1 MATYYGT
8 YGQKVQYLASDPS
21 DPQIGQV
28 WYNSTSATLK
38 VRQSVAV
45 NTWATGGNINTTR
58 RNLAGFGTQT
68 AGVIAGGFVPPS
80 STATEKYDGTT
91 WTTSGSLPTAKESA
105 LGGAGTQ
112 TAGIVAGG
120 SGPDNGP
127 AYSASTFEFNGSTW
141 GPGGNLN
148 QGGLGRRMVG
158 TQTATLGTG
167 GYIGGGN
174 FTNATEEYDG
184 TNWTTGGNFPGT
196 PNTYQQGAG
205 TQTAAVN
212 SVASGPTL
220 GTFYYDGTSWTQ
232 ASASG
237 PPSGGFNGSGHQGT
251 QTAFST
257 FGPTSTGLW
266 NGTSWTASA
275 NLSTVR
281 GGGGDAGNSTSGNP
295 GAPGNAGSA
304 GAAGGAGNPGAAG
317 TAGTPQ
323 AWRCCCG

>member
-1 MATYYGT
+1 MTTFKEIRGT
-8 YGQKVQYLASDPS
+8 TVESVSSDPTN
-21 DPQIGQV
+21 PETGQI
-28 WYNSTSATLK
+28 WYNNTIGVLK
-38 VRQSVAV
+38 GYQLVAAA
-45 NTWATGGNINTTR
+45 WATGGNINTTR

-91 WTTSGSLPTAKESA
+91 WTTSGSLPTAKEST

-141 GPGGNLN
+141 SPGGNLN
-148 QGGLGRRMVG
+148 QGGLSRRMVG

-196 PNTYQQGAG
+196 PNTYQHGAG

-212 SVASGPTL
+212 SVPSGPTL

-237 PPSGGFNGSGHQGT
+237 PPSGAFTGSGHQGS

-266 NGTSWTASA
+266 NGTSWTTSA
-275 NLSTVR
+275 NLSTSR
-281 GGGGDAGNSTSGNP
+281 SGGGDAGNSTS
-295 GAPGNAGSA
+295 ALY
-304 GAAGGAGNPGAAG
+304 AAGYTGANTNVTEEFTGAFLS
-317 TAGTPQ
+317 TKKITTS
-323 AWRCCCG
+323 

>member
-1 MATYYGT
+1 MTTFKEIRGT
-8 YGQKVQYLASDPS
+8 AIQSVSSDPTN
-21 DPQIGQV
+21 PEVGQI
-28 WYNSTSATLK
+28 WYNNTIGVLK
-38 VRQSVAV
+38 GYQLVAAA
-45 NTWATGGNINTTR
+45 WAAGGNINTTR

-281 GGGGDAGNSTSGNP
+281 GGGGDAGNSTS
-295 GAPGNAGSA
+295 ALY
-304 GAAGGAGNPGAAG
+304 AGGYTG
-317 TAGTPQ
+317 TANTNATEEFTGAFLSAKKITTS
-323 AWRCCCG
+323 

>member
-1 MATYYGT
+1 MTTYKQIFGKYVKN
-8 YGQKVQYLASDPS
+8 YSSDPS
-21 DPQIGQV
+21 SDIEGQI
-28 WYNSTSATLK
+28 WYNSTSGTFKSQVL
-38 VRQSVAV
+38 VAAA
-45 NTWATGGNINTTR
+45 WASGGNINTTR

-91 WTTSGSLPTAKESA
+91 WTTSGSLPTAKEST

-112 TAGIVAGG
+112 TAGLVAGG

-141 GPGGNLN
+141 SPGGNLN
-148 QGGLGRRMVG
+148 QGGLSRRMVG

-196 PNTYQQGAG
+196 PNTYQHGAG

-212 SVASGPTL
+212 SVPSGPTL

-237 PPSGGFNGSGHQGT
+237 PPSGAFTGSGHQGS

-266 NGTSWTASA
+266 NGTSWTTSA
-275 NLSTVR
+275 NLSTSR
-281 GGGGDAGNSTSGNP
+281 SGGGDAGNSTS
-295 GAPGNAGSA
+295 ALY
-304 GAAGGAGNPGAAG
+304 AAGYTGANTNVTEEFTGD
-317 TAGTPQ
+317 TLTTKTITTS
-323 AWRCCCG
+323 

>member
-1 MATYYGT
+1 MTTYKEIFGKYVKN
-8 YGQKVQYLASDPS
+8 YSSDPS
-21 DPQIGQV
+21 SDIEGQI
-28 WYNSTSATLK
+28 WYNSTSGTFKSQVL
-38 VRQSVAV
+38 VAAA
-45 NTWATGGNINTTR
+45 WASGGNINTTR

-68 AGVIAGGFVPPS
+68 AGVIAGGFIPPS

-91 WTTSGSLPTAKESA
+91 WTTSGSLPTAKEST

-112 TAGIVAGG
+112 TAGLVAGG

-141 GPGGNLN
+141 SPGGNLN
-148 QGGLGRRMVG
+148 QGGLSRRMVG

-184 TNWTTGGNFPGT
+184 ATWTVGGNFPGT
-196 PNTYQQGAG
+196 PNTYQHGAG

-212 SVASGPTL
+212 SVPSGPTL

-237 PPSGGFNGSGHQGT
+237 PPSGAFTGSGHQGS

-266 NGTSWTASA
+266 NGTSWTTSA
-275 NLSTVR
+275 NLSTSR
-281 GGGGDAGNSTSGNP
+281 SGGGDAGNSTS
-295 GAPGNAGSA
+295 ALY
-304 GAAGGAGNPGAAG
+304 AAGYTGANTNVTEEFTGD
-317 TAGTPQ
+317 TLTTKTITTS
-323 AWRCCCG
+323 

>member
-1 MATYYGT
+1 MTTYKEIFGKYVKN
-8 YGQKVQYLASDPS
+8 YSSDPS
-21 DPQIGQV
+21 SDIEGQI
-28 WYNSTSATLK
+28 WYNSTSGTFKSQVL
-38 VRQSVAV
+38 VAAA
-45 NTWATGGNINTTR
+45 WASGGNINTTR

-68 AGVIAGGFVPPS
+68 AGVIAGGFIPPS

-91 WTTSGSLPTAKESA
+91 WTTSGSLPTAKEST

-112 TAGIVAGG
+112 TAGLVAGG

-141 GPGGNLN
+141 SPGGNLN
-148 QGGLGRRMVG
+148 QGGLSRRMVG

-196 PNTYQQGAG
+196 PDTYQHGAG

-212 SVASGPTL
+212 SVPSGPTL

-237 PPSGGFNGSGHQGT
+237 PPSGAFTGSGHQGS

-266 NGTSWTASA
+266 NGTSWTTSA
-275 NLSTVR
+275 NLSTSR
-281 GGGGDAGNSTSGNP
+281 SGGGDAGNSTS
-295 GAPGNAGSA
+295 ALY
-304 GAAGGAGNPGAAG
+304 AAGYTGANTNVTEEFTGD
-317 TAGTPQ
+317 TLTTKTITTS
-323 AWRCCCG
+323 

>member
-1 MATYYGT
+1 MTTYKEIFGKYVKN
-8 YGQKVQYLASDPS
+8 YSSDPS
-21 DPQIGQV
+21 SDIEGQI
-28 WYNSTSATLK
+28 WYNSTSGTFKSQVL
-38 VRQSVAV
+38 VAAA
-45 NTWATGGNINTTR
+45 WASGGNINTTR

-91 WTTSGSLPTAKESA
+91 WTTSGSLPTAKEST

-141 GPGGNLN
+141 SPGGNLN
-148 QGGLGRRMVG
+148 QGGLSRRMVG

-196 PNTYQQGAG
+196 PNTYQHGAG

-212 SVASGPTL
+212 SVPSGPTL

-237 PPSGGFNGSGHQGT
+237 PPSGAFTGSGHQGS

-266 NGTSWTASA
+266 NGTSWTTSA
-275 NLSTVR
+275 NLSTSR
-281 GGGGDAGNSTSGNP
+281 SGGGDAGNSTS
-295 GAPGNAGSA
+295 ALY
-304 GAAGGAGNPGAAG
+304 AAGYTGANTNVTEEFTGD
-317 TAGTPQ
+317 TLTTKTITTS
-323 AWRCCCG
+323 